1 MSFADPGFPVR
12 CVLVLLFRYT
22 FSVDADDHVR
32 LWVDGALLIDSWDSA
47 SSNTARERTIN
58 LEWTRFH
65 DVILEWREIDGE
77 AFVQLYYESYHN
89 PRQVVRPERF
99 FSTWELDGYPM
110 DVQVCV
116 RGQLQFCRCGVRFM
130 KLASC

>member
-1 MSFADPGFPVR
+1 MVNYTWSFGPVTR
-12 CVLVLLFRYT
+12 QNRDYVSARWSGKFRPLHTEMYT

-32 LWVDGALLIDSWDSA
+32 LWIDGALLIDSWDSA
-47 SSNTARERTIN
+47 SSNTARERTVP

-65 DVILEWREIDGE
+65 DVILEWREIDDE
-77 AFVQLYYESYHN
+77 AYVQLYYESYHN

-110 DVQVCV
+110 DVQVG
-116 RGQLQFCRCGVRFM
+116 R
-130 KLASC
+130 